1 MRVDVSKFGSD
12 TIVLS
17 HENSVLSDEHHLLIG
32 STITCITRT
41 NQLGNLKIMKSKT
54 DNNPTTYLQE
64 NNKYRYSACLCNQR
78 PGFRV

>member
-32 STITCITRT
+32 STITCITRK
-41 NQLGNLKIMKSKT
+41 NQLGNLKIMKST
-54 DNNPTTYLQE
+54 
-64 NNKYRYSACLCNQR
+64 
-78 PGFRV
+78 